1 MKILAAVDFSSFTE
15 RVVATV
21 RRLAEERQATV
32 RLLHVAEA
40 EPSFVGYEAG
50 PEVVRHQVAEEYREE
65 HRQVQALAAELRGH
79 GIDAVGL
86 LVQGPIGEKIVEQAR
101 ELEAD
106 LVVMG
111 TRGRSLLA
119 DLVLGSA
126 SAWVRRHAHCPV
138 VVVPPRLRERAGD

>member
-79 GIDAVGL
+79 GVEAVGL
-86 LVQGPIGEKIVEQAR
+86 LVQGPIGEKIVEQAE
-101 ELEAD
+101 ELGAD
-106 LVVMG
+106 LLVVG
-111 TRGRSLLA
+111 TRGRGMLA
-119 DLVLGSA
+119 DLLLGSV
-126 SAWVRRHAHCPV
+126 SGWVVRHAPCPV
-138 VVVPPRLRERAGD
+138 VVVPPERAPRGR